1 MMIASIATA
10 PATAGVARRTVRSSR
25 TTRGATAI
33 RARRS
38 ALMGSNQTS
47 FVASSSRPS
56 ISKRRSVSERLT
68 VRAQSISEPPS
79 KTTQDTPADAPSNG
93 EQFDWA
99 KAWYPSDIASFCSG
113 LYSEAGPSPSGDE
126 QQVDETREKYNIAL
140 VMLEL
145 FERDA
150 VGPHRGTQA
159 ERIAS
164 AGCDPDTFM
173 LKLLARASLFLGGPY
188 TGRRRPGA
196 AAPLPV
202 CCVDAA
208 LFARAGV
215 TPSQGAGG
223 AW

>member
-1 MMIASIATA
+1 M
-10 PATAGVARRTVRSSR
+10 
-25 TTRGATAI
+25 
-33 RARRS
+33 
-38 ALMGSNQTS
+38 
-47 FVASSSRPS
+47 
-56 ISKRRSVSERLT
+56 
-68 VRAQSISEPPS
+68 
-79 KTTQDTPADAPSNG
+79 
-93 EQFDWA
+93 
-99 KAWYPSDIASFCSG
+99 
-113 LYSEAGPSPSGDE
+113 
-126 QQVDETREKYNIAL
+126 DETREKYNIAL

-150 VGPHRGTQA
+150 EHMLLLGRGTQA

-188 TGRRRPGA
+188 TGRWRPGA

>member
-1 MMIASIATA
+1 MRLKQLLAIRNERPT
-10 PATAGVARRTVRSSR
+10 PHARPTSR
-25 TTRGATAI
+25 TE
-33 RARRS
+33 
-38 ALMGSNQTS
+38 L
-47 FVASSSRPS
+47 
-56 ISKRRSVSERLT
+56 
-68 VRAQSISEPPS
+68 
-79 KTTQDTPADAPSNG
+79 
-93 EQFDWA
+93 WA
-99 KAWYPSDIASFCSG
+99 KAWYPSDIASFFSG
-113 LYSEAGPSPSGDE
+113 LYSEAGPSLAGDE
-126 QQVDETREKYNIAL
+126 EQVDETREKYNIAL

-150 VGPHRGTQA
+150 EHMLLLGRGTQA

-173 LKLLARASLFLGGPY
+173 LKLLARASLFLGVPNM
-188 TGRRRPGA
+188 RRPGA